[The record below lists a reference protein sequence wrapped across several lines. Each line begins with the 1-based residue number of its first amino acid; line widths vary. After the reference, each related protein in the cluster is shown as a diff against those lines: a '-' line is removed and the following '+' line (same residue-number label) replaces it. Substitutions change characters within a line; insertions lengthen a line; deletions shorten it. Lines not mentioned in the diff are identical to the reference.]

1 MESKGGT
8 EILAESVA
16 NEIDQDLLEGVNLII
31 SQVLPEFIKKDKI
44 NILWEHL
51 SYDQSNVEYLKS
63 RQLQDQIDHFVFVS
77 NWQYQ
82 KFRMIFQIPEYKSI
96 VIKNATYPFTVKSKN
111 KTEKLKLIYTSTP
124 WRGLEVL
131 AHTAKYLNERGV
143 NYELDVYSSTMIYG
157 DSFHEKE
164 EKKYSAL
171 FNMCRELEN
180 VNYHGYATNDEVREA
195 VLDAHIFAYPCIF
208 EETSC
213 LSAIEA
219 MCAGC
224 QVVTTNLGALPETCG
239 DYATFVRFQPVLKDL
254 MLEYCEALEKAI
266 KNYWSDDTQEL
277 LADQSTFYNK
287 YYSWEKRMKEWEDL
301 FKHAKQRKS
310 T

>member
-1 MESKGGT
+1 M
-8 EILAESVA
+8 A
-16 NEIDQDLLEGVNLII
+16 GV
-31 SQVLPEFIKKDKI
+31 
-44 NILWEHL
+44 
-51 SYDQSNVEYLKS
+51 
-63 RQLQDQIDHFVFVS
+63 
-77 NWQYQ
+77 
-82 KFRMIFQIPEYKSI
+82 
-96 VIKNATYPFTVKSKN
+96 
-111 KTEKLKLIYTSTP
+111 
-124 WRGLEVL
+124 
-131 AHTAKYLNERGV
+131 
-143 NYELDVYSSTMIYG
+143 MIYG